1 MEKSVSRTLSLPPS
15 AALPASKPLSCCLLQ
30 NASLQTES
38 SLLKEQLKQMEN
50 QNSSLNSQMAA
61 LQRHAS
67 TLQEQNSALHT
78 ETAKLQVLLRLLL
91 SEGLLFIRTI

>member
-1 MEKSVSRTLSLPPS
+1 MSVVTLHQS
-15 AALPASKPLSCCLLQ
+15 SCVFLQ

-61 LQRHAS
+61 LQRHTS

-78 ETAKLQVLLRLLL
+78 QTAKLQVPPSLRWLL
-91 SEGLLFIRTI
+91 GF